1 MKKIFLGLVIS
12 LMMTGCIS
20 TINPDG
26 SRTKNVRGS
35 ITWVLNAPEKYVVE
49 YLNSLDTWRICEIW
63 NKTHSKDPWITDT
76 PKFGKPMRASQQ
88 ASMEAKRYATNI
100 VDIISA
106 DSNSEFLGLRMRKR
120 LAKSLESRDETPMI
134 CRKGS

>member
-1 MKKIFLGLVIS
+1 
-12 LMMTGCIS
+12 
-20 TINPDG
+20 
-26 SRTKNVRGS
+26 
-35 ITWVLNAPEKYVVE
+35 
-49 YLNSLDTWRICEIW
+49 
-63 NKTHSKDPWITDT
+63 
-76 PKFGKPMRASQQ
+76 
-88 ASMEAKRYATNI
+88 MEAKRYATNI